1 MKRKLTALILAFAML
16 ACLSSAAAAQEAAPT
31 VDQILNEYHQKA
43 FEKQMQGEAAAVSTW
58 SRSGSEQKTLEQE
71 TVDAL
76 TAAGYE
82 AYNVTAANYDALEA
96 ELNTDFVDMGL
107 DPNGSYIIVIEA
119 EADVEN
125 VSGNAGNNTR
135 ASPETDL
142 EGPDHPGTLPTTYT
156 YGGITYSLRH
166 ITATSASGL
175 QSSDNATLDEKG
187 YIPDSW
193 IEIEGLSLL
202 AAGGSTAYVAIK
214 DIEWLITEINNQ
226 GNYAFPAPEDL
237 RVYVET
243 AWTRKYIEVYDEA
256 DKKWEPRQCSEFAS
270 AAAWFCCTIEEVLTD
285 VEVVYTQNRSYS
297 NLYSVD
303 YYDIDTRV
311 FEAAAAQRWNDK
323 AHDKVDVTYYIDEGD
338 AAINPNSKVMFTHS
352 SPAF

>member
-1 MKRKLTALILAFAML
+1 MITS
-16 ACLSSAAAAQEAAPT
+16 LSTAAAADEMTAVPT
-31 VDQILNEYHQKA
+31 VEEILNEYHQKV
-43 FEKQMQGEAAAVSTW
+43 FEAEMHGDNAASTW
-58 SRSGSEQKTLEQE
+58 SCRSGEEKTLEQE

-82 AYNVTAANYDALEA
+82 AYNVTSENYNALEA
-96 ELNTDFVDMGL
+96 ELNTDFADMGL
-107 DPNGSYIIVIEA
+107 DPNGSYIVVIEA

-125 VSGNAGNNTR
+125 NTVNAGDNSR
-135 ASPETDL
+135 VLPGTDL
-142 EGPDHPGTLPTTYT
+142 EGPDHPGTLPSTYT

-175 QSSDNATLDEKG
+175 QSSDNATLGEKG

-193 IEIEGLSLL
+193 IEIENLSLL

-214 DIEWLITEINNQ
+214 EIEWLITEINNQ

-237 RVYVET
+237 QVYVET
-243 AWTRKYIEVYDEA
+243 VWTRKYIEVYDEA
-256 DKKWEPRQCSEFAS
+256 DEKWEPRQCSEFAS
-270 AAAWFCCTIEEVLTD
+270 AAAWFRCTIEEALTD
-285 VEVVYTQNRSYS
+285 VEVVYTQNKSYS

-338 AAINPNSKVMFTHS
+338 AAINSNSKVMFTHS
-352 SPAF
+352 SPIF